1 LQVSNADGRTKCEN
15 VSLQTG
21 CWLFVGAQHAN
32 ATGKP
37 LHYASPRLRKEGHH
51 NTNELATQFLQLI
64 RQVSDARKVDVLELQ
79 NKLRRSERDKA
90 QMEQSKNVAEQKLQA
105 AVDEIEAL
113 KAKNEKELQFVR
125 NHRQDLG
132 LAPSLGLK

>member
-1 LQVSNADGRTKCEN
+1 
-15 VSLQTG
+15 
-21 CWLFVGAQHAN
+21 
-32 ATGKP
+32 
-37 LHYASPRLRKEGHH
+37 
-51 NTNELATQFLQLI
+51 LATQFLQLI

-125 NHRQDLG
+125 NHCQDLG